1 MSAGIPDC
9 KSGMLPPRES
19 GRSRPANHVTAAQG
33 GLVRTA
39 FSETASMD
47 YFSCSATPHEE
58 HCAQPAGS
66 TLLTIGQGRPNL
78 LPSDQRGRTY
88 IDDEVVAIIARLAA
102 ENVEGVH
109 QLGESSLRAMF
120 SGSRRHQGV
129 DAEVGM
135 KEAAVDVEIIVE
147 FGYPIRA
154 VSQKLRQEIIESVE
168 RMAGRSVV
176 EVNVYVIDVHVSKP
190 ERHRRRELE

>member
-1 MSAGIPDC
+1 
-9 KSGMLPPRES
+9 
-19 GRSRPANHVTAAQG
+19 
-33 GLVRTA
+33 
-39 FSETASMD
+39 MD
-47 YFSCSATPHEE
+47 YFSCSAPPHEE
-58 HCAQPAGS
+58 HCAQPPSS
-66 TLLTIGQGRPNL
+66 TLLSIDHGRPL
-78 LPSDQRGRTY
+78 LPPSDQRGGTY

-109 QLGESSLRAMF
+109 QLGESSLRAMM
-120 SGSRRHQGV
+120 SGFRRHKGV

-147 FGYPIRA
+147 FGYPIRD
-154 VSQKLRQEIIESVE
+154 VSRKLRQEIIESVE

-190 ERHRRRELE
+190 ERRRRRELE

>member
-1 MSAGIPDC
+1 M
-9 KSGMLPPRES
+9 E
-19 GRSRPANHVTAAQG
+19 
-33 GLVRTA
+33 
-39 FSETASMD
+39 
-47 YFSCSATPHEE
+47 YFSCNAATNEE
-58 HCAQPAGS
+58 HCVQPTSSA
-66 TLLTIGQGRPNL
+66 LLTVGHCRPH
-78 LPSDQRGRTY
+78 LPPPDQRGRTY

-190 ERHRRRELE
+190 ERRRRRELE